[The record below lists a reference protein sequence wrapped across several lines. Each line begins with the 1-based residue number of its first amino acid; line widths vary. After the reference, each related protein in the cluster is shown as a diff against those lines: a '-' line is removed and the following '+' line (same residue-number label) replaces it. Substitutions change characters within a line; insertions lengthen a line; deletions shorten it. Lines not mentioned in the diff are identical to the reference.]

1 MVKPS
6 ERVPRFMKDFI
17 KFCVLHHGAICTMHL
32 MTKEGG
38 NEITY
43 PSQYTSSV
51 PLIQLIELAR
61 KLSKYDSAVPHFNA
75 FIKRNSEN

>member
-1 MVKPS
+1 MVKPCECVS
-6 ERVPRFMKDFI
+6 RFMKDFV
-17 KFCVLHHGAICTMHL
+17 KFCALLCGDICTMHL
-32 MTKEGG
+32 MNKESE

-43 PSQYTSSV
+43 PVQYTSSV
-51 PLIQLIELAR
+51 PLIQLIELAS